1 MKKTL
6 LFATIAFIF
15 AFTLTGCTAEDKVAK
30 LQQEKEEK
38 LESSGY
44 NACVTKIEEQEKAEA
59 QCQTDKL
66 AKAGYTD
73 GMDCIE
79 CGGNYDIDSTTGKKT
94 YYKGYE
100 QCSIC
105 DFARYNTQVNAYNEC
120 LGEFSD
126 PSALTMFDCAELLQ

>member
-15 AFTLTGCTAEDKVAK
+15 AFALTGCTAEDKVAK

-44 NACVTKIEEQEKAEA
+44 NACVTKIEEQQKAEA

-73 GMDCIE
+73 GVDCTE
-79 CGGNYDIDSTTGKKT
+79 CGVQYDIDSSTGEKT
-94 YYKGYE
+94 YREGYA

-105 DFARYNTQVNAYNEC
+105 DTDRYNAQVNAYNEC
-120 LGEFSD
+120 LEEFND
-126 PSALTMFDCAELLQ
+126 PSALTMFDCADLLQ